1 MPDIQIINNA
11 LQLVNQPAIQT
22 LADLSN
28 SSKIILS
35 IYDEAYAYL
44 LSIENFSFSIKSV
57 SLATVVSAYLTPGY
71 TVAKAFPSGAISI
84 VRVWD
89 SYNGIPHY
97 KLAGKEIHFLYDGA
111 YICEFT
117 SQVPETDAP
126 PHFRTAFAH
135 YLAYRIAGN
144 LHESLNV
151 TNELKLQFQEAFR
164 RSVEVDAVNS
174 RAYIPQINHNMYS
187 EPYDNGYLSG
197 QDVDRWGYP
206 IRG

>member
-28 SSKIILS
+28 ASKIILS

-44 LSIENFSFSIKSV
+44 LSIENFSFSVNTST
-57 SLATVVSAYLTPGY
+57 LATVTNPLLTPGY
-71 TVAKAFPSGAISI
+71 TVAKAFPSGALSI

-89 SYNGIPHY
+89 DHHSIPHY
-97 KLAGKEIHFLYDGA
+97 KIVGKQLHFLRDSQFV
-111 YICEFT
+111 CEYT
-117 SQVPETDAP
+117 SMVPETDAP

-144 LHESLNV
+144 LHESQSMI
-151 TNELKLQFQEAFR
+151 ESLKVQYQDEMR
-164 RSVEVDAVNS
+164 RSVEVDAVNA
-174 RAYIPQINHNMYS
+174 RAYVPQINNNTYS
-187 EPYDNGYLSG
+187 EPYDSGYLFG
-197 QDVDRWGYP
+197 QETDRWGYP
-206 IRG
+206 ING

>member
-1 MPDIQIINNA
+1 MADIQIINNA

-28 SSKIILS
+28 ASKIILS

-44 LSIENFSFSIKSV
+44 LSIENFSFSIRS
-57 SLATVVSAYLTPGY
+57 STLATVTSAYLTPGF

-89 SYNGIPHY
+89 SCGIPHY
-97 KLAGKEIHFLYDGA
+97 KLVGNEIHFLVDGE
-111 YICEFT
+111 YTCEFT
-117 SQVPETDAP
+117 TLIPETDAP
-126 PHFRTAFAH
+126 AHFRTAFAY

-144 LHESLNV
+144 LHESQSMV
-151 TNELKLQFQEAFR
+151 ESLKVQFQEAYR

-174 RAYIPQINHNMYS
+174 RAYVPQINNNTYS
-187 EPYDNGYLSG
+187 EPYDSGYLFG
-197 QDVDRWGYP
+197 QEVDRWGYP

>member
-1 MPDIQIINNA
+1 MADIQIINNA

-28 SSKIILS
+28 ASKIILS
-35 IYDEAYAYL
+35 IYDECYAYL
-44 LSIENFSFSIKSV
+44 LSIENFSFSIQS
-57 SLATVVSAYLTPGY
+57 STLATVTSAFLTPGF

-89 SYNGIPHY
+89 SYGIPHY
-97 KLAGKEIHFLYDGA
+97 KLAGKEIHFLNDSD

-117 SQVPETDAP
+117 KQVPETDAP
-126 PHFRTAFAH
+126 AHFRTAFAH

-144 LHESLNV
+144 LHESQTMV
-151 TNELKLQFQEAFR
+151 ESLKVQFEETFR

-174 RAYIPQINHNMYS
+174 RAYVPQIYNNIYS
-187 EPYDNGYLSG
+187 EPYDSGYLFG
-197 QDVDRWGYP
+197 QETDRWGYP

>member
-1 MPDIQIINNA
+1 MADIQIINNA

-44 LSIENFSFSIKSV
+44 LSIENFSFSIRSTT
-57 SLATVVSAYLTPGY
+57 LATVTSAYLTPGY

-89 SYNGIPHY
+89 SYGIPNY
-97 KLAGKEIHFLYDGA
+97 KLAGKEIHFLKDSD

-117 SQVPETDAP
+117 KQVPESDAP

-144 LHESLNV
+144 LHESQSMA
-151 TNELKLQFQEAFR
+151 ESLKVQYQDEMR

-174 RAYIPQINHNMYS
+174 RAYVPQINNNMYS
-187 EPYDNGYLSG
+187 EPYDSGYLFG
-197 QDVDRWGYP
+197 QETDRWGYP
-206 IRG
+206 NRG